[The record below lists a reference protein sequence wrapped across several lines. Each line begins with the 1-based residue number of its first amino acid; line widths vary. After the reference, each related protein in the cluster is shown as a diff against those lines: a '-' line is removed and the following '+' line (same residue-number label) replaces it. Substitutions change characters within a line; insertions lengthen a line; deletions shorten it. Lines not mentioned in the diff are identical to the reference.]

1 MLQQAVVDHLRP
13 SRACSTFVDVTLGE
27 AGHATAMLA
36 CYPDITLLGSDA
48 DEVLLARSRDR
59 LAAHAGRF
67 VLRHAWSD
75 EALGELAP
83 ATVDLILM
91 DLGLSRFHIEGGARG
106 FSFMRD
112 EPLDMR
118 FDPRR
123 GISAADI
130 VNGGSADD
138 LCDLLTRY
146 GGPRNARANAAAIE
160 SARSR
165 QRIET
170 TYQLVRAI
178 LARTPWRGGSRHPAT
193 QVFQALR
200 VAVNDE
206 VGRLRRSL
214 DAAARALRPGGRLAV
229 IAFHSIDDGI
239 VKRYPAGNPHMV
251 ALTRR
256 PEIPNDSEVR
266 ANPASR
272 SARLRVLERLP

>member
-1 MLQQAVVDHLRP
+1 VLREAVVGHLRP
-13 SRACSTFVDVTLGE
+13 PRPSSTFVDVTLGE

-36 CYPDITLLGSDA
+36 RYPDITLLGSDA
-48 DEVLLARSRDR
+48 DAALLARSRDR
-59 LAAHAGRF
+59 LEAYAGRCR
-67 VLRHAWSD
+67 LRQAWSD

-83 ATVDLILM
+83 AAVDLILM
-91 DLGLSRFHIEGGARG
+91 DLGMCRFHVERGARG
-106 FSFMRD
+106 FSFLRD

-123 GISAADI
+123 GVSAADL
-130 VNGGSADD
+130 VNREAPGD
-138 LCDLLTRY
+138 LCDLLARY
-146 GGPRNARANAAAIE
+146 GGDRNARANALAIE
-160 SARSR
+160 HARSR
-165 QRIET
+165 HRIET
-170 TYQLVRAI
+170 TYQLARAI

-214 DAAARALRPGGRLAV
+214 DAAAHALRPYGRLAV

-239 VKRYPAGNPHMV
+239 VKRCPAGDPRMV
-251 ALTRR
+251 AVTRR
-256 PEIPNDSEVR
+256 PEVPNDAEVR
-266 ANPASR
+266 TNPASR

>member
-1 MLQQAVVDHLRP
+1 MLREAVVDYLRP
-13 SRACSTFVDVTLGE
+13 PRACSTFVDVTLGE

-36 CYPDITLLGSDA
+36 CYPDVTLLGSDA
-48 DEVLLARSRDR
+48 DQALLARSRDR
-59 LAAHAGRF
+59 LAAYAGRF
-67 VLRHAWSD
+67 DLRHAWSD

-91 DLGLSRFHIEGGARG
+91 DLGMCRFHIEDGARG

-118 FDPRR
+118 FDPRQ
-123 GISAADI
+123 GLSAADI
-130 VNGGSADD
+130 VNRGSADD
-138 LCDLLTRY
+138 LSDLLTRY
-146 GGPRNARANAAAIE
+146 GGGRNARANALAIE
-160 SARSR
+160 RARSR

-170 TYQLVRAI
+170 TYQLARAI

-200 VAVNDE
+200 MAVNDE

-239 VKRYPAGNPHMV
+239 VKRYPAGAPHMA

-256 PEIPNDSEVR
+256 PEVPSDAEVR